1 MHNPRDILPRS
12 LPPRGLS
19 RAQAAAYIGVSP
31 TLFDEMV
38 DDGRMPKPAR
48 INTRAVWDR
57 VKLDEAFAAL
67 SDGEAGDDPW
77 SKAAL

>member
-1 MHNPRDILPRS
+1 
-12 LPPRGLS
+12 
-19 RAQAAAYIGVSP
+19 
-31 TLFDEMV
+31 MV
-38 DDGRMPKPAR
+38 GDGRMPKPKR

-57 VKLDEAFAAL
+57 IKLDEVFAAL